1 MRSPWL
7 KRGVG
12 VLALAAVA
20 GGFAYALREQ
30 PSLVDVAKV
39 SEGPMRVTIREEGVT
54 RVREVYTVSTV
65 ITGHLAR
72 SVLEEGDGVKA
83 NETVVAS
90 IHPLDPPLID
100 KRTEAELLAA
110 RDAARSAVGIAE
122 IELQRSEAGLRLAE
136 DDLKRAVGLFK
147 PGVISEAALQ
157 RINNVVD
164 IQRAAVDAAKTTIV
178 FRRAELASAEARLLQ
193 PDPLDPTEATCCVN
207 LLAPVDGTVLAVFA
221 KSEQAVVPGM
231 KIAEI
236 GDTGTLE
243 IAVDLLSADAVRISP
258 GTKALISDWGGDHP
272 LSAIVRRV
280 DPAGF
285 TKVSALGIEE
295 QRVNAVLDL
304 DEQERRLG
312 HGYRVFA
319 EMTIWECG
327 KCLQVPISALFR
339 NGNEWNV
346 FVVQGDRLRQAEIAV
361 GHMNDET
368 ADVIEGLE
376 PGEMVVV
383 HPADVLADG
392 TLVERRN

>member
-7 KRGVG
+7 KRGIA
-12 VLALAAVA
+12 VLAVVAIA

-30 PSLVDVAKV
+30 PSLVDVATIG
-39 SEGPMRVTIREEGVT
+39 EEPMHVAIREEGIT

-65 ITGHLAR
+65 VGGHLTR
-72 SVLEEGDGVKA
+72 MVLEEGDSVKA
-83 NETVVAS
+83 HETVVAS

-122 IELQRSEAGLRLAE
+122 IELQRSETALRLAE
-136 DDLKRAVGLFK
+136 DDLNRALKLFK
-147 PGVISEAALQ
+147 PGVISAAALQ
-157 RINNVVD
+157 RVSNEVEL
-164 IQRAAVDAAKTTIV
+164 QRGAVDAAKATIG

-193 PDPLDPTEATCCVN
+193 PDPLDPTGGNCCVN

-243 IAVDLLSADAVRISP
+243 IAVDLLSADAVRIST
-258 GTKALISDWGGDHP
+258 GTKATITDWGGDYP
-272 LSAIVRRV
+272 LSAVVRRI

-295 QRVNAVLDL
+295 QRVNVVLDL
-304 DEQERRLG
+304 DKPERRLG

-319 EMTIWECG
+319 EMTVWECA
-327 KCLQVPISALFR
+327 KCLQVPIAALFR
-339 NGNEWNV
+339 DGNKWHV
-346 FVVQGDRLRQAEIAV
+346 FVMQSDRLRETAIAV
-361 GHMNDET
+361 GHMNDDT
-368 ADVIEGLE
+368 AEVLGGVAAGDA
-376 PGEMVVV
+376 VVL
-383 HPADVLADG
+383 HPSDTLDDG
-392 TLVERRN
+392 ALVARRD

>member
-7 KRGVG
+7 KRGVA

-30 PSLVDVAKV
+30 PSLVDIATV
-39 SEGPMRVTIREEGVT
+39 SEGTMRVTIREEGVT

-65 ITGHLAR
+65 IAGHLAR

-122 IELQRSEAGLRLAE
+122 IELQRSEAALRLAE

-164 IQRAAVDAAKTTIV
+164 IQRAAVDAARTTIV

-221 KSEQAVVPGM
+221 KSEQAVVAGM

-236 GDTGTLE
+236 GDTGALE

-258 GTKALISDWGGDHP
+258 GTKAQISDWGGDHP
-272 LSAIVRRV
+272 LSAVVRRV

-304 DEQERRLG
+304 DKPERRLG

-327 KCLQVPISALFR
+327 KCLRCRSALCSGMET
-339 NGNEWNV
+339 NGTSLSCKATG
-346 FVVQGDRLRQAEIAV
+346 FARQRLRS
-361 GHMNDET
+361 
-368 ADVIEGLE
+368 
-376 PGEMVVV
+376 
-383 HPADVLADG
+383 G
-392 TLVERRN
+392 T